1 MYSLFIPAQ
10 LGPVSKLPQVPKE
23 PVADSKDT
31 SDETDKNKTLELLG
45 GDTLSKEP
53 QINLN
58 ESNSAVFEKIATS
71 GGESSDCGIREN
83 EFFSECVK
91 NNVDTMSDTD
101 NSVKI
106 EEHSFFTNGEGKS
119 DKILTQSSD
128 SSEIEE
134 GLEKLSIKES
144 CLGEL
149 KEDTELISEVT
160 KNGSSHEDTEK
171 SARGGTMGKD
181 CAMLEDLSVDKD
193 DVSGDCFKEEKQES
207 VKLIGA
213 ETITCDSGVVVLG
226 NEVKVLI
233 RNESETVEHVDNILT
248 SAANESCKVDN
259 GITSLAVDSCNKV
272 IDQASDGESSEQD
285 NILGVY
291 TQEDSNIML
300 QDSAESAK
308 AAIETNDKHGTKDV
322 DHSIQMV
329 EDTDVHPSEK
339 ESDAEDIIGHSF
351 LTEEDSVLEKELATE
366 RPDDKAID
374 DNKSKISNKDKK
386 CDVRNVAKIDTASS
400 SGSESDLEVESPESS
415 PVVKK
420 KRERPKSPENAE
432 YEYVFTVESLTDGKV
447 GYLFYPVWFYCNGLA
462 CNGKYSYR

>member
-1 MYSLFIPAQ
+1 M
-10 LGPVSKLPQVPKE
+10 GPVSKLPQVPKE
-23 PVADSKDT
+23 PVADLKESGE
-31 SDETDKNKTLELLG
+31 ETDKNETLELLG

-134 GLEKLSIKES
+134 GLEKLHVKES
-144 CLGEL
+144 CLGEV
-149 KEDTELISEVT
+149 KEDTELIGEVT
-160 KNGSSHEDTEK
+160 KNDSSHEDTENSVLGEK
-171 SARGGTMGKD
+171 MGHD
-181 CAMLEDLSVDKD
+181 YAMLEDLSVDKD
-193 DVSGDCFKEEKQES
+193 NVSGDCFEEEKQES

-213 ETITCDSGVVVLG
+213 ETITCDSGVGALG
-226 NEVKVLI
+226 SDVKVLI
-233 RNESETVEHVDNILT
+233 SNESETVEDVDNILT
-248 SAANESCKVDN
+248 SATNESGKVDN
-259 GITSLAVDSCNKV
+259 GITSIAVDLCNKV

-308 AAIETNDKHGTKDV
+308 VAIETNNEHDTKDV
-322 DHSIQMV
+322 DHPIQM
-329 EDTDVHPSEK
+329 EEETDVQLAEK

-351 LTEEDSVLEKELATE
+351 LTEEDSVLEKELTTE

-374 DNKSKISNKDKK
+374 DNKCKISNKDMKH
-386 CDVRNVAKIDTASS
+386 DVRNVAKIDTVSS

-415 PVVKK
+415 PVIKK

-447 GYLFYPVWFYCNGLA
+447 GYLFHIVFIVMV
-462 CNGKYSYR
+462 

>member
-1 MYSLFIPAQ
+1 MILSWYNFLFPAQ

-23 PVADSKDT
+23 PVADLKDT
-31 SDETDKNKTLELLG
+31 TDETDKTENLELLG

-58 ESNSAVFEKIATS
+58 ESNSAVFEKITTS

-101 NSVKI
+101 TSVKI
-106 EEHSFFTNGEGKS
+106 EEHSFFTNGEGKT

-134 GLEKLSIKES
+134 GLEKLHVKES
-144 CLGEL
+144 CLGEV

-160 KNGSSHEDTEK
+160 KNDSSHEDTEK
-171 SARGGTMGKD
+171 SGGKRGKD

-193 DVSGDCFKEEKQES
+193 GVSGDCFKEEKQES

-213 ETITCDSGVVVLG
+213 ETNSCDSGVGALG
-226 NEVKVLI
+226 SEVKVLI
-233 RNESETVEHVDNILT
+233 SNESETVEHVHNNLT
-248 SAANESCKVDN
+248 VSTNESGKVDN
-259 GITSLAVDSCNKV
+259 GITSIAVDSCNKV

-300 QDSAESAK
+300 QGSAESVK
-308 AAIETNDKHGTKDV
+308 VAIETNDKHDTKDV
-322 DHSIQMV
+322 DHPIQMK
-329 EDTDVHPSEK
+329 EDTDVHPAEK

-351 LTEEDSVLEKELATE
+351 LSEEDSVLEKELATE

-374 DNKSKISNKDKK
+374 DNKSEISNKDMKH
-386 CDVRNVAKIDTASS
+386 DDRNVAKIDTASS

-415 PVVKK
+415 PVIKK

-432 YEYVFTVESLTDGKV
+432 YNYVFTVESLTDGKV
-447 GYLFYPVWFYCNGLA
+447 GYFFHPHPNPIP
-462 CNGKYSYR
+462 

>member
-1 MYSLFIPAQ
+1 M
-10 LGPVSKLPQVPKE
+10 
-23 PVADSKDT
+23 
-31 SDETDKNKTLELLG
+31 LG

-106 EEHSFFTNGEGKS
+106 EEHSFFTNGEGKT
-119 DKILTQSSD
+119 DKILAQSSD

-134 GLEKLSIKES
+134 GLEKLHVKES
-144 CLGEL
+144 CLGEV
-149 KEDTELISEVT
+149 KEDKELIDEVT
-160 KNGSSHEDTEK
+160 KNDSSLGDTEK
-171 SARGGTMGKD
+171 SALGEKMGKD

-193 DVSGDCFKEEKQES
+193 DVSGDCFKEETQES

-213 ETITCDSGVVVLG
+213 ETITCDSGVGALG
-226 NEVKVLI
+226 SEAKVLTS
-233 RNESETVEHVDNILT
+233 NESETVECVDNNLT
-248 SAANESCKVDN
+248 VSTNESGKVDN
-259 GITSLAVDSCNKV
+259 GITSIAVDSCNKV
-272 IDQASDGESSEQD
+272 IEQASDGESSEQD

-300 QDSAESAK
+300 QDSAESVK
-308 AAIETNDKHGTKDV
+308 VAIETNNKHDTKDV
-322 DHSIQMV
+322 DRSIQME
-329 EDTDVHPSEK
+329 EDIDVRPSEK

-366 RPDDKAID
+366 RPDDKVID
-374 DNKSKISNKDKK
+374 DNKSKISNKDTKH
-386 CDVRNVAKIDTASS
+386 DDRNVAKIDTASS

-415 PVVKK
+415 PVIKK

-432 YEYVFTVESLTDGKV
+432 YDYVFTVESLTDGKV
-447 GYLFYPVWFYCNGLA
+447 G
-462 CNGKYSYR
+462 